1 MTDQKPEHN
10 SIKERAKKK
19 LERDMGPELLAA
31 LNDPKTVEIML
42 NADGKLW
49 LERLGEPMKCI
60 GTLRVAQAQAII
72 ETIAGYHGKEV
83 TRSKPILEGEL
94 PLDGSRFAG
103 QLPPVVPAPT
113 FAIRKKAVA
122 IFTLDQYVE
131 RGIMT
136 APQREALIAAVRAH
150 RNILVI
156 GGTGSGKTT
165 LVNAIINEMVIQDPT
180 ERVFIIEDTGEIQCA
195 AENYVQYHTSIEVSM
210 TMLLKTTLRMRPDR
224 ILVGEVRDAETAEM
238 AFRAAMTG
246 HQVFSTLHT
255 NSALR
260 SFQRIKDLGVSPEVM
275 AGNIIGIV
283 AQRLVRR
290 VCVHCREEVQVTEGS
305 IEARLIGAHA
315 VGRTVYRAHH
325 GGCEACGFQGYKGRL
340 AIMELLRMDSM
351 LDELI
356 TRNATLGE
364 LTAHAMAHGFAPMA
378 EDGLRRVL
386 EGITTVEEVGRVVD
400 LTTKL

>member
-136 APQREALIAAVRAH
+136 AAARGIDCSGARAPEHPCDRRHRLGQDHAGERDHQRDGDSRPDRAGFHHRGHRRNPVRRRELRPVPHQH
-150 RNILVI
+150 RREHD
-156 GGTGSGKTT
+156 G
-165 LVNAIINEMVIQDPT
+165 
-180 ERVFIIEDTGEIQCA
+180 A
-195 AENYVQYHTSIEVSM
+195 AENHPPHAP
-210 TMLLKTTLRMRPDR
+210 RPNPGR
-224 ILVGEVRDAETAEM
+224 RGARP
-238 AFRAAMTG
+238 
-246 HQVFSTLHT
+246 
-255 NSALR
+255 R
-260 SFQRIKDLGVSPEVM
+260 SP
-275 AGNIIGIV
+275 
-283 AQRLVRR
+283 
-290 VCVHCREEVQVTEGS
+290 
-305 IEARLIGAHA
+305 
-315 VGRTVYRAHH
+315 
-325 GGCEACGFQGYKGRL
+325 
-340 AIMELLRMDSM
+340 
-351 LDELI
+351 
-356 TRNATLGE
+356 
-364 LTAHAMAHGFAPMA
+364 
-378 EDGLRRVL
+378 
-386 EGITTVEEVGRVVD
+386 
-400 LTTKL
+400 